1 MELDYSDLVVEM
13 QQKFDQIEGML
24 NGLLY
29 EEQQPIEL
37 LDDETILSTVQNMV
51 MEARLMEETQKVKSI
66 NHKTVSTSS
75 KIEDYQKEFSN
86 LNDLSAKALIEYQH
100 VQTLQVRTVLDNIHA
115 HKNEILSKTFT
126 DMAKLVQKLTSVS
139 RNDINEM
146 FYISLLKNI
155 KDQIHVFIQEFH

>member
-1 MELDYSDLVVEM
+1 MELDYTDLVAEM
-13 QQKFDQIEGML
+13 QRKFDQIEGML

-51 MEARLMEETQKVKSI
+51 MEARILEEAQKVKSI
-66 NHKTVSTSS
+66 NHKTLSISS
-75 KIEDYQKEFSN
+75 KIQDYQQEFSN
-86 LNDLSAKALIEYQH
+86 LNELSSKAQIEYQH
-100 VQTLQVRTVLDNIHA
+100 IQTLQVRTVLDNIQA
-115 HKNEILSKTFT
+115 HKNEIISKTLIE
-126 DMAKLVQKLTSVS
+126 MAKLVQKLTTVS

-146 FYISLLKNI
+146 FSISLIKNI